1 MREALPPER
10 IAELGNSPQS
20 VMDANALG
28 SLQEALGGL
37 GDQKLRL
44 NAALARDLLSN
55 LRAALADAI
64 GEAFLVGFFVL
75 VLAAAAAALMK
86 EYPLSKGWGRDE
98 PTACSDAPE
107 GHADWTIQLLADKV
121 VAMGFAESISLGRT

>member
-1 MREALPPER
+1 
-10 IAELGNSPQS
+10 
-20 VMDANALG
+20 MDANALG

-37 GDQKLRL
+37 G

-75 VLAAAAAALMK
+75 VLAVAAAAALMK
-86 EYPLSKGWGRDE
+86 EYPSCRRGG
-98 PTACSDAPE
+98 DATNPRLE
-107 GHADWTIQLLADKV
+107 GGLDVEAL
-121 VAMGFAESISLGRT
+121 